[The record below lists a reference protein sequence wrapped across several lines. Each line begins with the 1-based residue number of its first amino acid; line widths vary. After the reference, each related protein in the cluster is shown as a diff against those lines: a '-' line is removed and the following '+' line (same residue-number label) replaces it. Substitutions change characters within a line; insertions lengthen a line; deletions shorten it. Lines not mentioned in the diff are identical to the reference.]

1 MEERRRPLG
10 KLSEA
15 IVALDKEGVL
25 GAVKEG
31 IHTNVDPIKL
41 IEEAREGLERVG
53 EEFEKGNYF
62 LMELMRAAQI
72 FKEAASLIN
81 PKIQE
86 CYKDITMKGKVLIG
100 TVSGDVHDL
109 GKGIVAT
116 LLKCRGFEVI
126 DLGVDTP
133 EQVFVEKIKEHNPQ
147 VVGMSGLLTTSIPV
161 MGKTVKAIE
170 EAGLRGRV
178 KVIVGGGVV
187 GEVKTSDI
195 GVDYATSNA
204 NEGIRVIEDWIE
216 KE

>member
-1 MEERRRPLG
+1 MG

-25 GAVKEG
+25 EAVKEG
-31 IHTNVDPIKL
+31 IKSNTDPIQL

-81 PKIQE
+81 PRIQE
-86 CYKDITMKGKVLIG
+86 CYEDVKMKGKVLIG

-116 LLKCRGFEVI
+116 LLKCKGFEVI
-126 DLGVDTP
+126 DLGVDIP
-133 EQVFVEKIKEHNPQ
+133 EQVFVEKIKEHDPQ

-170 EAGLRGRV
+170 EAGLRGQV
-178 KVIVGGGVV
+178 KVIAGGGVV

-204 NEGIRVIEDWIE
+204 NEGIRIIENWIDRE
-216 KE
+216 

>member
-1 MEERRRPLG
+1 MEERRRSLG

-15 IVALDKEGVL
+15 MVALDKEGVL
-25 GAVKEG
+25 DAVEKG
-31 IHTNVDPIKL
+31 INTNIDPIKL

-72 FKEAASLIN
+72 FKEAASFIN

-86 CYKDITMKGKVLIG
+86 CYKDVATKGKVLIG

-109 GKGIVAT
+109 GKGIVAN

-126 DLGVDTP
+126 DLGVDIP

-170 EAGLRGRV
+170 KAGLRGRV

-195 GVDYATSNA
+195 GVDFATSNA
-204 NEGIRVIEDWIE
+204 NEGIRIIEDWIE
-216 KE
+216 KQ